1 MRLTPPKKSIWW
13 LSVVLGAV
21 GIVLEIVSLVTAL
34 NVLSIIGFWVVVIG
48 LVLLVLSTALK
59 GL

>member
-21 GIVLEIVSLVTAL
+21 GIVLEIVSLVTAM

>member
-13 LSVVLGAV
+13 LSVALGAV
-21 GIVLEIVSLVTAL
+21 GIVLEILSLAMAM
-34 NVLSIIGFWVVVIG
+34 NVLSIVGFWVVVIG

>member
-1 MRLTPPKKSIWW
+1 MRLTPPKKNIWW
-13 LSVVLGAV
+13 LSVALGAV
-21 GIVLEIVSLVTAL
+21 GIVLEVVSLVTAM
-34 NVLSIIGFWVVVIG
+34 NILSIIGFWVVVIG